1 MTMPDNATPH
11 TSRATK
17 NLVEEFGWEEL
28 TELFNGTKAYFK
40 RRGQNEARFLFES
53 KLATFYEEGM
63 RKLVARWEDV
73 IDKNGDF
80 VEH

>member
-28 TELFNGTKAYFK
+28 TESLNGTKTYFK
-40 RRGQNEARFLFES
+40 RRGGNEEDSFFFEF
-53 KLATFYEEGM
+53 KLAKFYEEGI
-63 RKLVARWEDV
+63 RKFMARWDDV
-73 IDKNGDF
+73 IM
-80 VEH
+80 